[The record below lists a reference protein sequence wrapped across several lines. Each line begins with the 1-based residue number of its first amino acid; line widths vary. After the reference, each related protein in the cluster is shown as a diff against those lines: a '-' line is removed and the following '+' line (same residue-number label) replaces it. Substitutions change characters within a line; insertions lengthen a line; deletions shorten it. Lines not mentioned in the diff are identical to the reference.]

1 MKHTPVV
8 AMILSLGLA
17 GCATDGSG
25 GGDGSASQ
33 MFGALMGVALG
44 SAATYN
50 SGSTAQGQQV
60 TSSVWRVM
68 GLTQAANEMDKQSS
82 NPFGRLASLLNGA
95 DQPAAVQVATAT
107 PAASTALA
115 SAEMPSQT
123 FSFKPGSCPKNLEGA
138 RSLVHARE
146 LLSNPESFSQTFADM
161 AQKAGGYD
169 QAIAGNA
176 AQQVANQATL
186 SQARDS
192 AQQVWA
198 GNGHFLDRD
207 ECASVSDGI
216 YCPSVNVYWL
226 IKDADILHNYT
237 DAGLR
242 CAQAMQARK

>member
-17 GCATDGSG
+17 GCATDG

-115 SAEMPSQT
+115 SAETPSQT

-138 RSLVHARE
+138 RSFVKAPE
-146 LLSNPESFSQTFADM
+146 LLSNPESFSQTFTDM

-169 QAIAGNA
+169 QAIAANA
-176 AQQVANQATL
+176 AQQVANQPSM
-186 SQARDS
+186 SQARET
-192 AQQVWA
+192 ALQVFA
-198 GNGHFLDRD
+198 GPGAPLDRD
-207 ECASVSDGI
+207 QCANVSDGI
-216 YCPSVNVYWL
+216 YCPSVNVYWML
-226 IKDADILHNYT
+226 KDADTLYNYV

-242 CAQAMQARK
+242 CTQTLQARK